1 MHQEMLDAMITM
13 GFNPIEIQ
21 SLMRLVA
28 AVLYI
33 GNMQFVE
40 YADGAILV
48 QNENSQNAEALLYVS
63 LKYLAKSFTSR
74 IINARSSKSCD
85 LISY

>member
-1 MHQEMLDAMITM
+1 MNNKTAHDFVLFSQSGTCDCRDLVKVNVMHQEILDAMITM
-13 GFNPIEIQ
+13 DFNPIEIQ

-33 GNMQFVE
+33 GNMRFVE

-48 QNENSQNAEALLYVS
+48 
-63 LKYLAKSFTSR
+63 
-74 IINARSSKSCD
+74 
-85 LISY
+85 